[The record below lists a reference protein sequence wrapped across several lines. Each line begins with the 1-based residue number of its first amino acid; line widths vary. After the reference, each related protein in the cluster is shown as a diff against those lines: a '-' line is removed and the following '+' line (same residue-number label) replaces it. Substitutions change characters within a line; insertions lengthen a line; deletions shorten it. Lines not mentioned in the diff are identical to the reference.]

1 MGNYTEFRIE
11 SKLNNTRFYV
21 QVKGWFGWR
30 SGFMATDFFSIN
42 YDTLDEALDSIEK
55 YKNRYTLKD

>member
-1 MGNYTEFRIE
+1 MGNYTKFRIE
-11 SKLNNTRFYV
+11 ARLNNKAFEV

-30 SGFMATDFFSIN
+30 SGFMATDFFSIS
-42 YDTLDEALDSIEK
+42 YSSLEDAEEAIEK